1 MSKNKATLIG
11 LMAVLLWS
19 SLVGTIRIVSE
30 NLGAIGG
37 TAMIYSLASIL
48 LLFTVGLNKM
58 HKYSLPYL
66 IAGGILF
73 VSYELCFSL
82 SIAFANNGQQAI
94 EVSMLNYLW
103 PTLTIL
109 STILFNQQ
117 KANFLIIPGAVLP
130 VIGIGWVLG
139 GEQGFNVLSMLN
151 NIKDNPLSYFLALIG
166 ACIWATYCLITVRFA
181 KGKNAVTLFFLITAI
196 ILWAKYLMTDE
207 STLTWSYQAVIYLFL
222 ASAAIGFGYAAWNIG
237 VLHGNVTLLTGASY
251 FIPILSASLSAL
263 LLNTPLSLSF
273 WQGTAL
279 VTLGAILCW
288 LAIRGV
294 KNTRK
299 FSDH

>member
-1 MSKNKATLIG
+1 
-11 LMAVLLWS
+11 
-19 SLVGTIRIVSE
+19 
-30 NLGAIGG
+30 
-37 TAMIYSLASIL
+37 
-48 LLFTVGLNKM
+48 
-58 HKYSLPYL
+58 
-66 IAGGILF
+66 
-73 VSYELCFSL
+73 
-82 SIAFANNGQQAI
+82 
-94 EVSMLNYLW
+94 
-103 PTLTIL
+103 
-109 STILFNQQ
+109 
-117 KANFLIIPGAVLP
+117 
-130 VIGIGWVLG
+130 
-139 GEQGFNVLSMLN
+139 MLN

-237 VLHGNVTLLTGASY
+237 VLHGNVTLLAGASY

-288 LAIRGV
+288 LAIRG
-294 KNTRK
+294 RK
-299 FSDH
+299 KTLQKI